1 MAAGR
6 GAYVWRFDSGRICLD
21 LVATGSGGRGRG
33 GREQLDGPGRLA
45 DWLTAARLV
54 PPGTGLGALDA
65 TWLTRFRELRADVER
80 LMAAQLAAGSGR
92 DGAAVP
98 QLGCQGEVQALERVN
113 SLAAEAPPGPR
124 AVRGEGGALV
134 RTLSAEPDCAGLL
147 AVVARDAVDLLTD
160 PVARGALR
168 RCAGGACD
176 RLYLDTSR
184 GGRRRWC
191 SGEVCGNR
199 ERVARHRRRTAG
211 GSPAESDRRIPG
223 GKEPESFPG
232 GKEPE
237 SFPGGKQPPDP
248 RPK

>member
-21 LVATGSGGRGRG
+21 LVATGPAGGTPRA
-33 GREQLDGPGRLA
+33 REQLDGPGRLA
-45 DWLTAARLV
+45 DWLRAARLV
-54 PPGTGLGALDA
+54 PPGTVLSALDA
-65 TWLTRFRELRADVER
+65 GWLTRFRELRADVDR
-80 LMAAQLAAGSGR
+80 LMSAQLAMEGGHVDPSAAQPGR
-92 DGAAVP
+92 PGDGN
-98 QLGCQGEVQALERVN
+98 ALDRVN

-134 RTLSAEPDCAGLL
+134 RTLSAEPGCAGLL

-168 RCAGGACD
+168 RCAGGACH

-199 ERVARHRRRTAG
+199 ERVARHRRRTASAPSG
-211 GSPAESDRRIPG
+211 TTAGAPSATAAGESP
-223 GKEPESFPG
+223 
-232 GKEPE
+232 
-237 SFPGGKQPPDP
+237 
-248 RPK
+248 

>member
-21 LVATGSGGRGRG
+21 LVATGPAGGTPRA
-33 GREQLDGPGRLA
+33 REQLDGPGRLA

-54 PPGTGLGALDA
+54 PPGTALSALDA
-65 TWLTRFRELRADVER
+65 TWLTRFRQLRADVDR
-80 LMAAQLAAGSGR
+80 LMSAQLALEDSGVGPSAAQLGSPG
-92 DGAAVP
+92 DGN
-98 QLGCQGEVQALERVN
+98 ALDRVN

-134 RTLSAEPDCAGLL
+134 RTLSAEPGCAGLL

-168 RCAGGACD
+168 RCAGGACH

-199 ERVARHRRRTAG
+199 ERVARHRRR
-211 GSPAESDRRIPG
+211 RIST
-223 GKEPESFPG
+223 KEI
-232 GKEPE
+232 
-237 SFPGGKQPPDP
+237 
-248 RPK
+248 

>member
-21 LVATGSGGRGRG
+21 LVATGPAGGTPRA
-33 GREQLDGPGRLA
+33 REQLDGPGRLA

-54 PPGTGLGALDA
+54 PPGTVLNALDA
-65 TWLTRFRELRADVER
+65 TWLTRFRQLRADVDR
-80 LMAAQLAAGSGR
+80 LMSAQLALREGQGDPAT
-92 DGAAVP
+92 A
-98 QLGCQGEVQALERVN
+98 QLALAEGGIDPAPAQVGCPGYGNALDRVN

-134 RTLSAEPDCAGLL
+134 RTLSAEPGCAGLL

-168 RCAGGACD
+168 RCAGGACH

-199 ERVARHRRRTAG
+199 ERVARHRRR
-211 GSPAESDRRIPG
+211 RISA
-223 GKEPESFPG
+223 KEI
-232 GKEPE
+232 
-237 SFPGGKQPPDP
+237 
-248 RPK
+248 

>member
-21 LVATGSGGRGRG
+21 LVATGPAGGTPRA
-33 GREQLDGPGRLA
+33 REQLDGPGRLA

-54 PPGTGLGALDA
+54 PPGTALSALDA
-65 TWLTRFRELRADVER
+65 SWLNRFRQLRADVDR
-80 LMAAQLAAGSGR
+80 LMSAQLALADNNIDPTS
-92 DGAAVP
+92 V
-98 QLGCQGEVQALERVN
+98 QLGCSGYGNALDRVN

-134 RTLSAEPDCAGLL
+134 RTLSAEPGCAGLL

-168 RCAGGACD
+168 RCAGGACH

-199 ERVARHRRRTAG
+199 ERVARHRRR
-211 GSPAESDRRIPG
+211 RIST
-223 GKEPESFPG
+223 KEI
-232 GKEPE
+232 
-237 SFPGGKQPPDP
+237 
-248 RPK
+248 

>member
-21 LVATGSGGRGRG
+21 LVATGPAGGTPRA
-33 GREQLDGPGRLA
+33 REQLDGPGRLA
-45 DWLTAARLV
+45 DWLTAAQLV
-54 PPGTGLGALDA
+54 PPGTALSALDA
-65 TWLTRFRELRADVER
+65 TWLTRFRQLRADVDR
-80 LMAAQLAAGSGR
+80 LMSAQLALAGNGVGPSAAQLGSPG
-92 DGAAVP
+92 DGN
-98 QLGCQGEVQALERVN
+98 ALDRVN

-134 RTLSAEPDCAGLL
+134 RTLSAEPGCAGLL

-168 RCAGGACD
+168 RCAGGACH

-199 ERVARHRRRTAG
+199 ERVARHRRR
-211 GSPAESDRRIPG
+211 RIST
-223 GKEPESFPG
+223 KEI
-232 GKEPE
+232 
-237 SFPGGKQPPDP
+237 
-248 RPK
+248 

>member
-21 LVATGSGGRGRG
+21 LVATGPAGGTPRA
-33 GREQLDGPGRLA
+33 REQLEGPARLA
-45 DWLTAARLV
+45 DWLAAARLV
-54 PPGTGLGALDA
+54 PPGTVLTSLDT
-65 TWLTRFRELRADVER
+65 TWLSRFRELRADVDR
-80 LMAAQLAAGSGR
+80 LMSAQLAYERGQIGHPSPQLAGSAYGR
-92 DGAAVP
+92 
-98 QLGCQGEVQALERVN
+98 ALDRLN
-113 SLAAEAPPGPR
+113 SLAAHAPPGPR

-160 PVARGALR
+160 PVACAALR
-168 RCAGGACD
+168 RCAGGACH

-199 ERVARHRRRTAG
+199 ERVARHRRR
-211 GSPAESDRRIPG
+211 RIST
-223 GKEPESFPG
+223 KEI
-232 GKEPE
+232 
-237 SFPGGKQPPDP
+237 
-248 RPK
+248 

>member
-21 LVATGSGGRGRG
+21 LVATGPAGGTPRA
-33 GREQLDGPGRLA
+33 REQLDGPGRLA

-54 PPGTGLGALDA
+54 PPGTALSTLDA
-65 TWLTRFRELRADVER
+65 TWLTRFRQLRADVDR
-80 LMAAQLAAGSGR
+80 LMSSQLALEEGGVDPSSA
-92 DGAAVP
+92 
-98 QLGCQGEVQALERVN
+98 QLGCPGYGNALDRVN

-134 RTLSAEPDCAGLL
+134 RTLSAEPGCAGLL

-168 RCAGGACD
+168 RCAGGACH

-199 ERVARHRRRTAG
+199 ERVARHRRR
-211 GSPAESDRRIPG
+211 RIST
-223 GKEPESFPG
+223 KEI
-232 GKEPE
+232 
-237 SFPGGKQPPDP
+237 
-248 RPK
+248 

>member
-21 LVATGSGGRGRG
+21 LVATGPAGGTPRA
-33 GREQLDGPGRLA
+33 REQLDGPGRLA

-54 PPGTGLGALDA
+54 PPGTALSTLDA
-65 TWLTRFRELRADVER
+65 TWLTRFRQLRADVDR
-80 LMAAQLAAGSGR
+80 LMSAQLALAEDSV
-92 DGAAVP
+92 DPSSA
-98 QLGCQGEVQALERVN
+98 QLGRPGDGNALDRLN

-134 RTLSAEPDCAGLL
+134 RTLSAEPGCAGLL

-168 RCAGGACD
+168 RCAGGACH

-199 ERVARHRRRTAG
+199 ERVARHRRR
-211 GSPAESDRRIPG
+211 RIST
-223 GKEPESFPG
+223 KEI
-232 GKEPE
+232 
-237 SFPGGKQPPDP
+237 
-248 RPK
+248 

>member
-21 LVATGSGGRGRG
+21 LVATGPAGGTPRA
-33 GREQLDGPGRLA
+33 REQLDGPGRLA

-54 PPGTGLGALDA
+54 PPGTALSALDA
-65 TWLTRFRELRADVER
+65 TWLTRFRQLRADVDR
-80 LMAAQLAAGSGR
+80 LMSAQLALAEGSV
-92 DGAAVP
+92 DPSPA
-98 QLGCQGEVQALERVN
+98 QLGLPGYGNALDRVN

-134 RTLSAEPDCAGLL
+134 RTLSAEPGCAGLL

-168 RCAGGACD
+168 RCAGGACH

-199 ERVARHRRRTAG
+199 ERVARHRRR
-211 GSPAESDRRIPG
+211 RIST
-223 GKEPESFPG
+223 KEI
-232 GKEPE
+232 
-237 SFPGGKQPPDP
+237 
-248 RPK
+248 

>member
-6 GAYVWRFDSGRICLD
+6 RAYVWRFDSGRICLD
-21 LVATGSGGRGRG
+21 LVATGPAGGTPRA
-33 GREQLDGPGRLA
+33 REQLDGPGRLA

-54 PPGTGLGALDA
+54 PPGVALSALDA
-65 TWLTRFRELRADVER
+65 TWLTRFRELRADVDR
-80 LMAAQLAAGSGR
+80 LMSAQLALG
-92 DGAAVP
+92 DGGVDPASV
-98 QLGCQGEVQALERVN
+98 QLGFPGYGNSLDRVN

-134 RTLSAEPDCAGLL
+134 RTLSAEPGCAGLL

-160 PVARGALR
+160 PAARGALR
-168 RCAGGACD
+168 RCAGGACH

-199 ERVARHRRRTAG
+199 ERVARHRRRTA
-211 GSPAESDRRIPG
+211 STSAPTTADEKPRRISA
-223 GKEPESFPG
+223 KEI
-232 GKEPE
+232 
-237 SFPGGKQPPDP
+237 
-248 RPK
+248 

>member
-21 LVATGSGGRGRG
+21 LVATGPAGGTPRA
-33 GREQLDGPGRLA
+33 REQLDGPGRLA

-54 PPGTGLGALDA
+54 PPGTALSALDA
-65 TWLTRFRELRADVER
+65 SWLTRFRQLRADVDR
-80 LMAAQLAAGSGR
+80 LMSAQLALVDNDIDPTS
-92 DGAAVP
+92 V
-98 QLGCQGEVQALERVN
+98 QLGCPGYGNALDRVN

-134 RTLSAEPDCAGLL
+134 RTLSAEPGCAGLL

-168 RCAGGACD
+168 RCAGGACH

-199 ERVARHRRRTAG
+199 ERVARHRRR
-211 GSPAESDRRIPG
+211 RIST
-223 GKEPESFPG
+223 KEI
-232 GKEPE
+232 
-237 SFPGGKQPPDP
+237 
-248 RPK
+248 

>member
-1 MAAGR
+1 MAAGK

-21 LVATGSGGRGRG
+21 LVATGPAGGTPRA
-33 GREQLDGPGRLA
+33 REQLDGPGRLA

-54 PPGTGLGALDA
+54 PPATALSALDA
-65 TWLTRFRELRADVER
+65 TWLTRFRQLRADVDR
-80 LMAAQLAAGSGR
+80 LMSAQLAVREGHFDPAAAQLGRSG
-92 DGAAVP
+92 DGN
-98 QLGCQGEVQALERVN
+98 ALDRVN

-134 RTLSAEPDCAGLL
+134 RTLSAEPGCAGLL

-168 RCAGGACD
+168 RCAGGACH

-199 ERVARHRRRTAG
+199 ERVARHRRR
-211 GSPAESDRRIPG
+211 RIST
-223 GKEPESFPG
+223 KEI
-232 GKEPE
+232 
-237 SFPGGKQPPDP
+237 
-248 RPK
+248 

>member
-21 LVATGSGGRGRG
+21 LVATGPAGGTPRA
-33 GREQLDGPGRLA
+33 REQLDGPGRLA

-54 PPGTGLGALDA
+54 PPGTALSALDA
-65 TWLTRFRELRADVER
+65 SWLTRFRQLRADVDR
-80 LMAAQLAAGSGR
+80 LMSAQLALADNDIDPTS
-92 DGAAVP
+92 V
-98 QLGCQGEVQALERVN
+98 QLGCPGYGNALDRVN

-134 RTLSAEPDCAGLL
+134 RTLSAEPGCAGLL

-168 RCAGGACD
+168 RCAGGACH

-199 ERVARHRRRTAG
+199 ERVARHRRR
-211 GSPAESDRRIPG
+211 RIST
-223 GKEPESFPG
+223 KEI
-232 GKEPE
+232 
-237 SFPGGKQPPDP
+237 
-248 RPK
+248 

>member
-6 GAYVWRFDSGRICLD
+6 GAYAWRFDSGRICLD
-21 LVATGSGGRGRG
+21 LVATGPAGGTPRA
-33 GREQLDGPGRLA
+33 REQLEGPARLA

-54 PPGTGLGALDA
+54 PPGTALTALDA

-80 LMAAQLAAGSGR
+80 LMAAQLTLR
-92 DGAAVP
+92 EAAVDP
-98 QLGCQGEVQALERVN
+98 DAVHPGSPDDGYALERVN
-113 SLAAEAPPGPR
+113 SLAAHAPPGPR

-134 RTLSAEPDCAGLL
+134 RTLSAAPDCAGLL

-160 PVARGALR
+160 PVARSALR
-168 RCAGGACD
+168 RCAGDACH

-199 ERVARHRRRTAG
+199 ERVARHRRRTAAG
-211 GSPAESDRRIPG
+211 EAVPTAGVAPSDPSAEEI
-223 GKEPESFPG
+223 
-232 GKEPE
+232 
-237 SFPGGKQPPDP
+237 
-248 RPK
+248 

>member
-21 LVATGSGGRGRG
+21 LVATGPVGGTPRA
-33 GREQLDGPGRLA
+33 REQLEGPARLA

-54 PPGTGLGALDA
+54 PPGTALTALDA

-80 LMAAQLAAGSGR
+80 LMAAQLALR
-92 DGAAVP
+92 EAAVDP
-98 QLGCQGEVQALERVN
+98 DTVQPGSPDHGYALERVN
-113 SLAAEAPPGPR
+113 SLAAQAPPGPR

-134 RTLSAEPDCAGLL
+134 RTLSAAPDCAGLL

-160 PVARGALR
+160 PVARSALR
-168 RCAGGACD
+168 RCAGDACH

-199 ERVARHRRRTAG
+199 ERVARHRRRTAAG
-211 GSPAESDRRIPG
+211 EAVPTAGVAPSDPSAEEI
-223 GKEPESFPG
+223 
-232 GKEPE
+232 
-237 SFPGGKQPPDP
+237 
-248 RPK
+248 